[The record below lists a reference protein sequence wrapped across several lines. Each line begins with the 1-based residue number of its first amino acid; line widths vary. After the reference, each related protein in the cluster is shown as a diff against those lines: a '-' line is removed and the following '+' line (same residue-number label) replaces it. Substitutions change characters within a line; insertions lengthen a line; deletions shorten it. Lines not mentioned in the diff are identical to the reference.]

1 VRALVTGAS
10 GFVGGWLVP
19 YLASQGDDVYPMD
32 KNVDVRSQSLVH
44 NAITGYGPDAI
55 YHLAGF
61 AHVGLSWEQPQT
73 ALEINAIGALNV
85 LEAARRCDRMPTVLL
100 LSSAE
105 IYGEVTEEDLPLV
118 ESFPARPM
126 TPYAVSKVAV
136 EYLGLQAHLAHGLPV
151 ITVRPFNHVGPGQPL
166 SFFVP
171 ALAQRIIDA
180 TKAGNATV
188 AAGNLS
194 SRRDFTDVRDV
205 VRAYRMLVEQ
215 GEPGE
220 IYNVCTGQDVSM
232 ISVAEAM
239 TEVAGSTVT
248 VVQDPSL
255 MRPVDIPV
263 LRGDPGKL
271 KSVTGWSPTYALRD
285 TLKDVMEWRRCAL

>member
-1 VRALVTGAS
+1 MRVLVTGAG

-19 YLASQGDDVYPMD
+19 YLASQGDEVCPMD
-32 KNVDVRSQSLVH
+32 RSVDVRSHSLVCD
-44 NAITGYGPDAI
+44 AIAGYGPDAI

-61 AHVGLSWEQPQT
+61 ANVGLSWDQPQT
-73 ALEINAIGALNV
+73 ALEVNAIGALNV
-85 LEAARRCDRMPTVLL
+85 LEAARRCARMPKVLL

-105 IYGEVTEEDLPLV
+105 IYGEVSEEDLPLV
-118 ESFPARPM
+118 ESSPARPM

-136 EYLGLQAHLAHGLPV
+136 EYLGLQAYLAHGLPV
-151 ITVRPFNHVGPGQPL
+151 VTVRPFNHVGPGQPL

-171 ALAQRIIDA
+171 AMAQRIIDA
-180 TKAGNATV
+180 AKAGNATLP
-188 AAGNLS
+188 AGNLS

-205 VRAYRMLVEQ
+205 VRAYRMLIEK

-220 IYNVCTGQDVSM
+220 TYNVCTGQDVPM
-232 ISVAEAM
+232 TFVAKMMAEL
-239 TEVAGSTVT
+239 TGSKVA

-255 MRPVDIPV
+255 IRPADIPV

-271 KSVTGWSPTYALRD
+271 KSITGWSPSYSLRD
-285 TLKDVMEWRRCAL
+285 TLKDVIEWRRCAV